1 MQPGSRSPVKTT
13 TMPRTDGMAQVMAQV
28 HAYVRRSALG
38 DDGLW
43 IFADRSLADRIL
55 ADRSLADRRRRW
67 RRLLTWQIGGGRGA
81 QHPQAR
87 GSCDYDLQHR
97 CPPCFAETKT

>member
-1 MQPGSRSPVKTT
+1 MQPASSSPVKTT

-55 ADRSLADRRRRW
+55 ADLSLADRRRRRW
-67 RRLLTWQIGGGRGA
+67 RLLTRQIGGGGVTSHAPYRG
-81 QHPQAR
+81 
-87 GSCDYDLQHR
+87 R
-97 CPPCFAETKT
+97 CGLSLPLNDPS